1 MSPKS
6 NNSKSL
12 LGIVLILVLLALN
25 AYQWM
30 ANSKLKSELNE
41 KKTAFL
47 ELEKLNTELNQDYE
61 DALTDLEDMR
71 SDNSELNALIDAQK
85 AELKEQKNRISG
97 LIWTERE
104 LGKARKELK
113 SFQDLA
119 DQYVEEINTL
129 KTENAELS
137 ESNKALIAK
146 NTSLTQDLETSR
158 YQISELDS
166 QKTILLST
174 ANQLSETNQQLSGK
188 VDMAEAIKINY
199 IEVLGF
205 DVKDNGKLAEKGRA
219 KKVEMLRTCFTTETN
234 LVTEAGPKEFYIKYT
249 APSGE
254 VLYVEELG
262 SGRLK
267 DKLNNKDVMYTASG
281 TVDYK
286 NNEMTACLDWR
297 PNFPLGKGLYKV
309 DIYNNGF
316 NVGNGEFKLK

>member
-12 LGIVLILVLLALN
+12 LGIALILVLLALN

-30 ANSKLKSELNE
+30 SNSKLKSELNE

-71 SDNSELNALIDAQK
+71 TDNADLNALIDAQK

-104 LGKARKELK
+104 LGKARKELN
-113 SFQDLA
+113 SFKDLA
-119 DQYVEEINTL
+119 DQYVAEITTL
-129 KTENAELS
+129 KEENAVLTDA
-137 ESNKALIAK
+137 NKALIAK
-146 NTSLTQDLETSR
+146 NTTLTQDLETSR
-158 YQISELDS
+158 DQISELDS

-174 ANQLSETNQQLSGK
+174 ANALSETNEQLSGK

-199 IEVLGF
+199 IEVSGF

-234 LVTEAGPKEFYIKYT
+234 LVTAAGPKDFYVTYT

-262 SGRLK
+262 SGRIK
-267 DKLNNKDVMYTASG
+267 DKLNNKEVMYTASG

-286 NNEMTACLDWR
+286 NDEMTACLDWR
-297 PNFPLGKGLYKV
+297 PNFSLGKGLYKV
-309 DIYNNGF
+309 AIYNNGF